1 MTNKHCASDVKFP
14 KWVDD
19 IEESVKSK
27 AFTKDFVVMK
37 WHLGLL
43 GKKIVV
49 WAWLTSPLQNQGKI
63 FQSKTCFQK
72 CLQQKIFYF
81 CKVQLPM
88 LISKVTSKEI
98 KKDVQVI
105 IEHILCLS
113 CNLYS
118 RDFLPN
124 FKNII
129 LDSIYMANCSL
140 NFPWI
145 EKVSYLGILL
155 RIWNMKYM
163 VILVIGYSGRF
174 WSWLQHGSVD
184 YKKSDKIYDLH
195 FSLILRPWWG
205 LFRFSY
211 PLETFASLKLLKS

>member
-118 RDFLPN
+118 RDF
-124 FKNII
+124 
-129 LDSIYMANCSL
+129 
-140 NFPWI
+140 
-145 EKVSYLGILL
+145 
-155 RIWNMKYM
+155 
-163 VILVIGYSGRF
+163 
-174 WSWLQHGSVD
+174 
-184 YKKSDKIYDLH
+184 
-195 FSLILRPWWG
+195 FSKFQKHN
-205 LFRFSY
+205 FRFHLY
-211 PLETFASLKLLKS
+211 GKLLTKFSMNWKSFLFGHSFANLKYEIYGHFGHWLFWPFLIMVATRICRLQKKW